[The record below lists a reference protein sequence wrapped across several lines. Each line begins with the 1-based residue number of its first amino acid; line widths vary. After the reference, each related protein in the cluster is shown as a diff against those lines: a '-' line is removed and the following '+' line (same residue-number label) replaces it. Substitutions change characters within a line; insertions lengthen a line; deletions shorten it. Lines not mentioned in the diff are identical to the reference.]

1 MLRPPRPRRP
11 AGHAPVITP
20 IQLLLLASMSLAWAG
35 FDAFRKQLAGR
46 VGPIALVTAFHLA
59 QVPMLIAW
67 VYAAEPGMSIG
78 PGYVVPGLINLAFN
92 VVSQVMFV
100 QSVRLSPISA
110 TVPLLSLTP
119 VFAAL
124 IAVVVHDEIP
134 GPLAW
139 LGVVLVVA
147 GALIL
152 NLRRGD
158 RTPLAMLRSLAAEP
172 GALWMLGVAAC
183 WSIQPSTD
191 KLCLA
196 HSTTGLHVLVQIW
209 ALVIVLLV
217 VQAAR
222 GRFRETLLPA
232 RIAPWSLLAGSVVA
246 MIAALSQLTLL
257 AIHVEIR
264 LVEAFKRAAGL
275 VLALATGRIFFA
287 EPITRTRV
295 LAVITLAVGVLLII
309 LTRDPVTP

>member
-1 MLRPPRPRRP
+1 
-11 AGHAPVITP
+11 
-20 IQLLLLASMSLAWAG
+20 
-35 FDAFRKQLAGR
+35 
-46 VGPIALVTAFHLA
+46 
-59 QVPMLIAW
+59 
-67 VYAAEPGMSIG
+67 
-78 PGYVVPGLINLAFN
+78 
-92 VVSQVMFV
+92 
-100 QSVRLSPISA
+100 
-110 TVPLLSLTP
+110 
-119 VFAAL
+119 
-124 IAVVVHDEIP
+124 
-134 GPLAW
+134 
-139 LGVVLVVA
+139 
-147 GALIL
+147 
-152 NLRRGD
+152 
-158 RTPLAMLRSLAAEP
+158 
-172 GALWMLGVAAC
+172 
-183 WSIQPSTD
+183 
-191 KLCLA
+191 
-196 HSTTGLHVLVQIW
+196 
-209 ALVIVLLV
+209 VIVLLV